1 MVANEPGLYLR
12 FYQNGSLFAEPG
24 KWTTTGDLAN
34 LRTRPGERNKPARI
48 ITASSKGGLYF
59 DSLKGQVVYLDDIT
73 VLETRFRLNCAGT
86 MTVHLEKRENA
97 EEDRLEGPEAF
108 SDVKAIVATGG
119 VRVVREDPRGTAGP
133 VLASAETAT
142 YDAKSGDIVLRGGY
156 PSIRQGKSSLKA
168 AEAGLY
174 IRFYAGGSFYT
185 NKGNWITDVSEA
197 DFKDLRKQR
206 EN

>member
-1 MVANEPGLYLR
+1 
-12 FYQNGSLFAEPG
+12 
-24 KWTTTGDLAN
+24 
-34 LRTRPGERNKPARI
+34 
-48 ITASSKGGLYF
+48 
-59 DSLKGQVVYLDDIT
+59 
-73 VLETRFRLNCAGT
+73 
-86 MTVHLEKRENA
+86 
-97 EEDRLEGPEAF
+97 RLEGPEAF

-174 IRFYAGGSFYT
+174 IRFYAG
-185 NKGNWITDVSEA
+185 
-197 DFKDLRKQR
+197 
-206 EN
+206 